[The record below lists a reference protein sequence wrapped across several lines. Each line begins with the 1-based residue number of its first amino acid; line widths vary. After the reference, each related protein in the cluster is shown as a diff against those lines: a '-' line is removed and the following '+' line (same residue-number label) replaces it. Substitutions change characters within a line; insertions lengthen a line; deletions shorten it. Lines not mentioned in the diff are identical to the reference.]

1 MSILPLEQNSILIV
15 DDNPNNLA
23 VLFEFLT
30 ASGFKVLVAR
40 TGESAI
46 TKAEYSMPD
55 LILLDVL
62 MPPGIDGFET
72 CQHLKAKDSTKDI
85 PVIFM
90 TALDE
95 TKNKVR
101 GFDLGAVD
109 YVTKP
114 IQNEEVLARAK
125 AHLSIRNLTKKLQS
139 QNEQMQ
145 QEIAD
150 REQAQINL
158 QSLTEELEKRVEKRT
173 AELSETNDRLTEEVK
188 ERQQMQENLQKSLF
202 ELQHAQTLVI
212 QSEKMSA
219 LGQMVA
225 GIAHEINN
233 PVNFICGNINY
244 VRDYTQDI
252 ISVLNLYHQHYPDPA
267 EEIET
272 KSEAVDLE
280 FIKKDLVKMLD
291 SMQVGGDR
299 IRDLIFS
306 MRYFSRQEGLEMKQI
321 NIHESIDST
330 LMILQN
336 RLKFKPNR
344 PTIEV
349 IKKYSPHLVTVECLG
364 GEINQVFMNILANAI
379 DAIEECSSQGNV
391 GEIKPNPYLIQIST
405 ELSNYNTVTIKI
417 SDSGGGISE
426 EVQGRIFDPFFTT
439 KPIGKGTGIGL
450 SISWHI
456 VVDKHGGMLRC
467 TSIAGKGTEFAIE
480 LPIQQQIR
488 EMEISGSKTGGGG

>member
-1 MSILPLEQNSILIV
+1 MNDLSLEKNSILIV

-23 VLFEFLT
+23 VLFDFLT
-30 ASGFKVLVAR
+30 ESGFKVLVAR

-46 TKAEYSMPD
+46 TKAEYSLPD

-62 MPPGIDGFET
+62 MPGIDGFET
-72 CQHLKAKDSTKDI
+72 CQLLKAKDSTKDI

-95 TKNKVR
+95 TENKVK
-101 GFDLGAVD
+101 GFNLGAVD

-114 IQNEEVLARAK
+114 IQNEEVLARVK
-125 AHLSIRNLTKKLQS
+125 AHLSISNLTKKLQA

-150 REQAQINL
+150 RQLAQTNL
-158 QSLTEELEKRVEKRT
+158 KQLAEELEKRVAERT
-173 AELSETNDRLTEEVK
+173 AELSQANDRLKIEVK
-188 ERQQMQENLQKSLF
+188 ERQQTQENLQQSLDK
-202 ELQHAQTLVI
+202 LQQAQSLLI

-244 VRDYTQDI
+244 VRDYVRDI
-252 ISVLNLYHQHYPDPA
+252 LKILNLYQEHYPDPGP
-267 EEIET
+267 EIEIT
-272 KSEAVDLE
+272 SEAVELE
-280 FIKKDLVKMLD
+280 FIQKDLLKMLE
-291 SMQVGGDR
+291 SMQVGGSR
-299 IRDLIFS
+299 IRDIIFS
-306 MRYFSRQEGLEMKQI
+306 LGYFSRQEGQEMKQVKL
-321 NIHESIDST
+321 HESLDST

-344 PTIEV
+344 PAIEV
-349 IKKYSPHLVTVECLG
+349 LKQYSPHLVTIECFG
-364 GEINQVFMNILANAI
+364 GDINQVFMNILANAI
-379 DAIEECSSQGNV
+379 DAIEECSAAENSR
-391 GEIKPNPYLIQIST
+391 EIKPNPYQIRIST
-405 ELSNYNTVTIKI
+405 ELSNYNTATIKI
-417 SDSGGGISE
+417 SDSGAGISE
-426 EVQGRIFDPFFTT
+426 EVRSRIFDPFFTT

-456 VVDKHGGMLRC
+456 VVEKHGGSLRC
-467 TSIAGKGTEFAIE
+467 ASIPGQGTEFAIE
-480 LPIQQQIR
+480 LPIQQQGR
-488 EMEISGSKTGGGG
+488 EIAASAATFTGF

>member
-1 MSILPLEQNSILIV
+1 MSILPLEQNIILIV
-15 DDNPNNLA
+15 DDNANNLA
-23 VLFEFLT
+23 VLFDFLT

-72 CQHLKAKDSTKDI
+72 CQRLKANDSTKDI

-95 TKNKVR
+95 TENKVK

-125 AHLSIRNLTKKLQS
+125 AHLSISNLTKKLQA

-150 REQAQINL
+150 RQLAQVSLRQLAEQ
-158 QSLTEELEKRVEKRT
+158 LEKRVAERT
-173 AELSETNDRLTEEVK
+173 AELSDTNDRLKQEVK
-188 ERQQMQENLQKSLF
+188 ERQQVQENLQKSLL
-202 ELQHAQTLVI
+202 ELQQAQTLLI
-212 QSEKMSA
+212 QNEKMSA

-233 PVNFICGNINY
+233 PVNFICGNLNY
-244 VRDYTQDI
+244 VRDYTQDLL
-252 ISVLNLYHQHYPDPA
+252 SVLNLYQKHYPDPA
-267 EEIET
+267 VEIET
-272 KSEAVDLE
+272 KADAVDLQ
-280 FIKKDLVKMLD
+280 FIKKDLIKMLD

-321 NIHESIDST
+321 NLHESIDST
-330 LMILQN
+330 LMILKN

-349 IKKYSPHLVTVECLG
+349 IKNYSPHVVTVECFG

-379 DAIEECSSQGNV
+379 DGIEEFSIQGNTDD
-391 GEIKPNPYLIQIST
+391 IKPNPYLIQIST
-405 ELSNYNTVTIKI
+405 ELSKYNTVTIKI
-417 SDSGGGISE
+417 SDSGVGISE
-426 EVQGRIFDPFFTT
+426 EVRGKIFDPFFTT

-467 TSIAGKGTEFAIE
+467 TSIPGKGTEFAID
-480 LPIQQQIR
+480 LPIQQQVR
-488 EMEISGSKTGGGG
+488 EMAASGSQPAGC

>member
-1 MSILPLEQNSILIV
+1 MSSLQWQQNSILIV

-23 VLFEFLT
+23 VLFDFLT

-40 TGESAI
+40 TGESAL
-46 TKAEYSMPD
+46 TKAEYSLPD

-62 MPPGIDGFET
+62 MPGIDGFET

-85 PVIFM
+85 PIIFM

-95 TKNKVR
+95 TENKVK

-114 IQNEEVLARAK
+114 IQNEEVLARVK
-125 AHLSIRNLTKKLQS
+125 AHLSIRNLTKKLQD

-150 REQAQINL
+150 RQLAQVSLRQLAEQ
-158 QSLTEELEKRVEKRT
+158 LEKRVAERT
-173 AELSETNDRLTEEVK
+173 AELSQTNDLLKQEVK
-188 ERQQMQENLQKSLF
+188 ERQQVQENLQKSLL
-202 ELQHAQTLVI
+202 ELQQAQTLLI
-212 QSEKMSA
+212 QNEKMSA

-233 PVNFICGNINY
+233 PVNFICGNLNY

-252 ISVLNLYHQHYPDPA
+252 LTVLNLYQKHYPDPPV
-267 EEIET
+267 EIET
-272 KSEAVDLE
+272 KADAVDLQ
-280 FIKKDLVKMLD
+280 FIKKDLIKMLD

-299 IRDLIFS
+299 IRELIFS

-321 NIHESIDST
+321 NLHESIDST
-330 LMILQN
+330 LMILKN

-349 IKKYSPHLVTVECLG
+349 IKKYSSQVVTVECLG

-379 DAIEECSSQGNV
+379 DAIEEFSIQGNTD
-391 GEIKPNPYLIQIST
+391 EIKPNPYLIQIST
-405 ELSNYNTVTIKI
+405 ELSKYNTVTIKI
-417 SDSGGGISE
+417 SDSGAGISE
-426 EVQGRIFDPFFTT
+426 EVRGKIFDPFFTT

-456 VVDKHGGMLRC
+456 VVEKHGGMLRC
-467 TSIAGKGTEFAIE
+467 TSIPGKGTEFAIE
-480 LPIQQQIR
+480 LPIQQQVRDITA
-488 EMEISGSKTGGGG
+488 SSPQPAGY

>member
-1 MSILPLEQNSILIV
+1 MSILPLEQNIILIV
-15 DDNPNNLA
+15 DDNANNLA
-23 VLFEFLT
+23 VLFDFLT

-72 CQHLKAKDSTKDI
+72 CQRLKANDSTKDI

-95 TKNKVR
+95 TENKVK

-125 AHLSIRNLTKKLQS
+125 AHLSISNLTKKLQA

-150 REQAQINL
+150 RQLAQVSLRQLAEQ
-158 QSLTEELEKRVEKRT
+158 LEKRVAERT
-173 AELSETNDRLTEEVK
+173 AELSDTNDRLKQEVK
-188 ERQQMQENLQKSLF
+188 ERQQVQENLQKSLL
-202 ELQHAQTLVI
+202 ELQQAQTLLI
-212 QSEKMSA
+212 QNEKMSA

-233 PVNFICGNINY
+233 PVNFICGNLNY

-252 ISVLNLYHQHYPDPA
+252 LTVLNLYQKHYPDPPV
-267 EEIET
+267 EIET
-272 KSEAVDLE
+272 KSEAVDLQ
-280 FIKKDLVKMLD
+280 FIKKDLIKMLD

-299 IRDLIFS
+299 IRELIFS

-321 NIHESIDST
+321 NLHESIDST
-330 LMILQN
+330 LMILKN

-349 IKKYSPHLVTVECLG
+349 IKKYSSQVVTVECLG

-379 DAIEECSSQGNV
+379 DAIEEFSIQGNTD
-391 GEIKPNPYLIQIST
+391 EIKPNPYLIQIST
-405 ELSNYNTVTIKI
+405 ELSKYNTVTIKI
-417 SDSGGGISE
+417 SDSGAGISE
-426 EVQGRIFDPFFTT
+426 EVRGKIFDPFFTT

-456 VVDKHGGMLRC
+456 VVEKHGGMLRC
-467 TSIAGKGTEFAIE
+467 TSIPGKGTEFAIE
-480 LPIQQQIR
+480 LPIQQQVR
-488 EMEISGSKTGGGG
+488 EMTASGSQPAGC

>member
-1 MSILPLEQNSILIV
+1 MNVLPLEQSVILIV

-23 VLFEFLT
+23 VLFDFLT
-30 ASGFKVLVAR
+30 ESGFKVLVAR

-46 TKAEYSMPD
+46 TKAEYSPPD

-62 MPPGIDGFET
+62 MPGIDGFET
-72 CQHLKAKDSTKDI
+72 CRRLKASNLTEDI

-95 TKNKVR
+95 TENKVK
-101 GFDLGAVD
+101 GFSLGAVD

-125 AHLSIRNLTKKLQS
+125 AHISIRKLNQKLRD
-139 QNEQMQ
+139 QNVQMQ

-158 QSLTEELEKRVEKRT
+158 EQLASELEKRVESRT
-173 AELSETNDRLTEEVK
+173 LELSQANARLQEEVHQ
-188 ERQQMQENLQKSLF
+188 RQQIQENLQKSLRD
-202 ELQHAQTLVI
+202 LQHAQTLLI

-244 VRDYTQDI
+244 VRDYAEDI
-252 ISVLNLYHQHYPDPA
+252 LKVLNLYQQHYPEPA
-267 EEIET
+267 PEIA
-272 KSEAVDLE
+272 SAAEAVELE
-280 FIKKDLVKMLD
+280 FIQEDLLKMLN
-291 SMQVGGDR
+291 SMRVGGDR
-299 IRDLIFS
+299 IREIILS
-306 MRYFSRQEGLEMKQI
+306 LRYFSRQEGREMELI
-321 NIHESIDST
+321 DIHEGIDST

-336 RLKFKPNR
+336 RLKFKANR
-344 PTIEV
+344 PAIEV
-349 IKKYSPHLVTVECLG
+349 IKDYDTDLKNVECCG

-379 DAIEECSSQGNV
+379 DAIEECSSEKTCE
-391 GEIKPNPYLIQIST
+391 EIVENPYQIRICT
-405 ELSNYNTVTIKI
+405 KLSNSNTAIIKI
-417 SDSGGGISE
+417 YDSGSGIS
-426 EVQGRIFDPFFTT
+426 QDLCDRIFDPFFTT

-456 VVDKHGGMLRC
+456 VIEKHGGSLRC
-467 TSIAGKGTEFAIE
+467 CSIPGQGTEFAIE
-480 LPIQQQIR
+480 LPIRQKIR
-488 EMEISGSKTGGGG
+488 EMAISGSKTGD

>member
-1 MSILPLEQNSILIV
+1 MSILPLEQNIILIV
-15 DDNPNNLA
+15 DDNANNLA
-23 VLFEFLT
+23 VLFDFLT

-72 CQHLKAKDSTKDI
+72 CQRLKANDSTKDI

-95 TKNKVR
+95 TENKVK

-125 AHLSIRNLTKKLQS
+125 AHLSISNLTKKLQA

-150 REQAQINL
+150 RQLAQVSLRQLAEQ
-158 QSLTEELEKRVEKRT
+158 LEKRVAERT
-173 AELSETNDRLTEEVK
+173 AELSDTNDRLKQEVK
-188 ERQQMQENLQKSLF
+188 ERQQVQENLQKSLL
-202 ELQHAQTLVI
+202 ELQQAQTLLI
-212 QSEKMSA
+212 QNEKMSA

-233 PVNFICGNINY
+233 PVNFICGNLNY

-252 ISVLNLYHQHYPDPA
+252 LTVLNLYQKHYPDPPV
-267 EEIET
+267 EIET
-272 KSEAVDLE
+272 KSEAVDLQ
-280 FIKKDLVKMLD
+280 FIKKDLIKMLD

-299 IRDLIFS
+299 IRELIFS

-321 NIHESIDST
+321 NLHESIDST
-330 LMILQN
+330 LMILKN

-349 IKKYSPHLVTVECLG
+349 IKKYSSQVVTVECLG

-379 DAIEECSSQGNV
+379 DAIEEFSIQGNTD
-391 GEIKPNPYLIQIST
+391 EIKPNPYLIQIST
-405 ELSNYNTVTIKI
+405 ELSKYNTVTIKI
-417 SDSGGGISE
+417 SDSGAGISE
-426 EVQGRIFDPFFTT
+426 EVRGKIFDPFFTT

-456 VVDKHGGMLRC
+456 VVEKHGGMLRC
-467 TSIAGKGTEFAIE
+467 TSIPGKGTEFAIE
-480 LPIQQQIR
+480 LPIQQQVRDITA
-488 EMEISGSKTGGGG
+488 SSPQPAGY